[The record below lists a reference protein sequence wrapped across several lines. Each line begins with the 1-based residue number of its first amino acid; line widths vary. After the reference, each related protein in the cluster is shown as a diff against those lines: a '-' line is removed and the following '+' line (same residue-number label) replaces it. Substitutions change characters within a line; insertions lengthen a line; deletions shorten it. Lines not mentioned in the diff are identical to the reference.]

1 MILNIF
7 LAILAIAGTGIL
19 WHRISHKIPELVAI
33 PDEVIITRL
42 NDDSAQVRIFLLHL
56 RTFWR
61 EPRYQKAFWRF
72 CEKMLYR
79 AHIVLMRTDNGL
91 AALLRRIR
99 NHAGVATGTIR
110 KEPARIVQTAR
121 EEMAS
126 TASRPETI
134 LTPSPRKS
142 SIRIREV
149 RPRKKSAPRAG
160 VAQG

>member
-1 MILNIF
+1 MILNVF
-7 LAILAIAGTGIL
+7 LAILAIAGAGIL

-61 EPRYQKAFWRF
+61 EPRYQEAFWRF

-91 AALLRRIR
+91 AVLLRRVR
-99 NHAGVATGTIR
+99 NHAGVAAGAIQ
-110 KEPARIVQTAR
+110 EESARIAQTAR

-126 TASRPETI
+126 TASRPEAI
-134 LTPSPRKS
+134 LAPSPHKS
-142 SIRIREV
+142 SVRIREI
-149 RPRKKSAPRAG
+149 RPRKKSTPRAG